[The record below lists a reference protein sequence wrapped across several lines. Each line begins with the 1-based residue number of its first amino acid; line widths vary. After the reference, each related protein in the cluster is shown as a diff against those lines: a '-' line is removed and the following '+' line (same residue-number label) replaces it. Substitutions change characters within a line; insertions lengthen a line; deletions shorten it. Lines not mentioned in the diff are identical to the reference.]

1 MKNFADRLLDEI
13 ERFQNP
19 SCIGLD
25 PRIEDIPDFIKKENE
40 RKYNETK
47 EAVARSFFDFN
58 KMIIDATFDIVPAY
72 KPQIAFYEK
81 YGSEGVKAFEDTVN
95 YLKNKNKIVIEDAKR
110 NDIGPTAE
118 AYAQGHLS
126 PEGFDVD
133 AVTCNPYLGID
144 GVKPF
149 IDEAIKYGKG
159 IFVLVKTSNPSSGDF
174 QDRVL
179 ENGKKLYEVVGEMVQ
194 KWGTGT
200 EGERGYQIV
209 GAVVGATYPG
219 EAKVLRKIMP
229 KSIILVPGYGAQGGG
244 AGEAIPNF
252 NEDDQG
258 AIVNNARGII
268 FAWKKE
274 PYNNKFKP
282 EEFHLA
288 AREAALEMKKDLSR
302 TLHAITS
309 SRLG

>member
-118 AYAQGHLS
+118 AYAQGHLN

-194 KWGTGT
+194 KWGAGT

-252 NEDDQG
+252 NEDGRG
-258 AIVNNARGII
+258 AIVNSARGII
-268 FAWKKE
+268 FAYKADLYK
-274 PYNNKFKP
+274 NKFQP

-288 AREAALEMKKDLSR
+288 AREATISMKKDLMEA
-302 TLHAITS
+302 LKNQ
-309 SRLG
+309 